1 MTSIIYVSSATTPF
15 TNRELAALLS
25 QSREKNA
32 RDGIT
37 GMLLYKD
44 GTFMQVLEGPPAAIR
59 KQMLSLSRDYRHDG
73 LNTLLDQN
81 VESRQFS
88 EWPMA
93 FWNLNTIDPA
103 AVPGYA
109 DFENTPLTSPDF
121 QSDPSRAQTLLLTLR
136 DGL

>member
-15 TNRELAALLS
+15 TSRELVALLS
-25 QSREKNA
+25 QSRENNA
-32 RDGIT
+32 RNDIT

-44 GTFMQVLEGPPAAIR
+44 GTFMQLLEGPPAAIR
-59 KQMLSLSRDYRHDG
+59 KQLISIRRDYRHDG
-73 LNTLLDQN
+73 LITLLDQT

-88 EWPMA
+88 KWPMA

-103 AVPGYA
+103 SVPGYS
-109 DFENTPLTSPDF
+109 DFINTPLTSPAF

-136 DGL
+136 DTL